1 MSKKSRKRNKKILAA
16 IGLGLGA
23 VALANRKPKQSDV
36 SQDSGRGSGLRDTVD
51 TPKKKPVTKK
61 TTTTKVST
69 PTTVM
74 DSMPTRPKLNQDSIR
89 SKNGKVFTIKGAK
102 AGEKAK
108 VSGID
113 TPGIAINDKGN
124 ITAGGKQYYD
134 KNQYKTRND
143 KPGMLGDSGFTSPK
157 TGTTA
162 RGSSTF
168 SDKIKANNERIRS
181 GLRSGGRAGYKSG
194 GSTGS
199 SKASGCAIRGT
210 SPILLKGKK

>member
-1 MSKKSRKRNKKILAA
+1 MSAKSRKRNRRLAA
-16 IGLGLGA
+16 LAGLAGA

-36 SQDSGRGSGLRDTVD
+36 SSDNLKRPRIETDKKDTAKKDTAKKD
-51 TPKKKPVTKK
+51 TPTVK
-61 TTTTKVST
+61 TS
-69 PTTVM
+69 TTVM
-74 DSMPTRPKLNQDSIR
+74 DSMPAKTPKNQDSIR

-143 KPGMLGDSGFTSPK
+143 KPGMLGDSGFTRKKSVLANPDIN
-157 TGTTA
+157 
-162 RGSSTF
+162 RM
-168 SDKIKANNERIRS
+168 SDDVAFKK
-181 GLRSGGRAGYKSG
+181 GGRVKGCGKALRGYG
-194 GSTGS
+194 
-199 SKASGCAIRGT
+199 KAM
-210 SPILLKGKK
+210 KGNR

>member
-16 IGLGLGA
+16 IGIGLGA
-23 VALANRKPKQSDV
+23 AAMASKRNKSIDKGIQSANDDKGSDMLKKT
-36 SQDSGRGSGLRDTVD
+36 DFIT
-51 TPKKKPVTKK
+51 KKKKETPTVK
-61 TTTTKVST
+61 TS
-69 PTTVM
+69 TTVM
-74 DSMPTRPKLNQDSIR
+74 DSMPTRPKLNEDSIR

-124 ITAGGKQYYD
+124 ITAGGKQFYD

-168 SDKIKANNERIRS
+168 SDKIRANNEKIRS
-181 GLRSGGRAGYKSG
+181 GTSLKSGGRVKGCG
-194 GSTGS
+194 
-199 SKASGCAIRGT
+199 KALRGFGKAM
-210 SPILLKGKK
+210 KGKR

>member
-16 IGLGLGA
+16 IGIGLGA
-23 VALANRKPKQSDV
+23 AALASKKRNTSIQANEAKE
-36 SQDSGRGSGLRDTVD
+36 SGFDIPTVKSTAKKE
-51 TPKKKPVTKK
+51 TPTVK
-61 TTTTKVST
+61 TS
-69 PTTVM
+69 TTVM
-74 DSMPTRPKLNQDSIR
+74 DSMPAKAPKNEDSIR

-143 KPGMLGDSGFTSPK
+143 KPGMLGDSGFTRRKSVLANS
-157 TGTTA
+157 GIN
-162 RGSSTF
+162 RM
-168 SDKIKANNERIRS
+168 SDDVAFKK
-181 GLRSGGRAGYKSG
+181 GGRVKGCG
-194 GSTGS
+194 
-199 SKASGCAIRGT
+199 KALRGFGKAM
-210 SPILLKGKK
+210 KGKR